1 MITGQPCQYSSI
13 GSFIDIS
20 KFPVSARWLDIAKDW
35 IRRCVIDHPN
45 CRNLAAPVMPKRVLN
60 VYGAPYLHGSEG
72 SRGIYICLS
81 YCWGRSPNLLTT
93 RGNIESMKNEV
104 TWNSL
109 LKTIRRAI
117 MIARTLH
124 IGYLWVDSLCI
135 LQDDGEDWKTES
147 AAMTA
152 TYENNFLTIAAT
164 DATDTDKGSF
174 MDSPKCIKWI
184 SLARIQRPSPYSC
197 AGL

>member
-72 SRGIYICLS
+72 VEASTSALATAGADRRICL
-81 YCWGRSPNLLTT
+81 
-93 RGNIESMKNEV
+93 
-104 TWNSL
+104 
-109 LKTIRRAI
+109 
-117 MIARTLH
+117 LH
-124 IGYLWVDSLCI
+124 AETSS
-135 LQDDGEDWKTES
+135 Q
-147 AAMTA
+147 
-152 TYENNFLTIAAT
+152 
-164 DATDTDKGSF
+164 
-174 MDSPKCIKWI
+174 
-184 SLARIQRPSPYSC
+184 
-197 AGL
+197 